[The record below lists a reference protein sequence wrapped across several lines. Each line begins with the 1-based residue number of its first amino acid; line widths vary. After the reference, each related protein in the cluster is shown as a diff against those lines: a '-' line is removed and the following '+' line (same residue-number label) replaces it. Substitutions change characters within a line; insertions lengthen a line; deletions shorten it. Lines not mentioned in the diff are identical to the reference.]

1 MPESVEMLTP
11 HEVATR
17 LGKTE
22 RWLERHRG
30 IGDGPPYLK
39 FGKTIRYPADA
50 LAQWIAAQTRRSTS
64 EPAAPVR
71 GKRRTTAHT
80 QQSLPAP

>member
-1 MPESVEMLTP
+1 MAEIVTLLTIR
-11 HEVATR
+11 EVAKCLNR
-17 LGKTE
+17 TE
-22 RWLERHRG
+22 RWLELHRG
-30 IGDGPPYLK
+30 IGDGPPYVK
-39 FGKTIRYPADA
+39 IGRAIRYPADA